1 MEKETIFLEDGI
13 EYLITDKIDNYIY
26 LNNINDIEDFCIKKI
41 IIKDNEEYIVGLDT
55 DEEFFKALAIFQK
68 KYQ

>member
-26 LNNINDIEDFCIKKI
+26 LNNINDIEDFCIRKE
-41 IIKDNEEYIVGLDT
+41 IIKNEEEYIIGIDSE
-55 DEEFFKALAIFQK
+55 EEFYKALELFQK